1 MLRFANVVYKYGVA
15 YIVHGTLDSLNAD
28 IRKCCYKMAKILFVG
43 LEISLTRLG
52 EFYQFLATNC
62 LTKSSPNILATIWA
76 ISNNVTIM

>member
-52 EFYQFLATNC
+52 EFYQFLATN
-62 LTKSSPNILATIWA
+62 LLIKVAQIFW
-76 ISNNVTIM
+76 